1 MARTITNDPVTRIE
15 GHARVL
21 LDLDDGQ
28 QVKSARLVVNELRGF
43 ERMLV
48 GMEADRMPLV
58 TARICGVCPVPHA
71 LASTK
76 ALETAFRITPPPAG
90 VIMRR
95 LISLGHVIHSHALHL
110 FALGGPD
117 LYFGL
122 SADPAIRNVVGLVK
136 EAPELAKKALR
147 LRTLGQRIVET
158 VGGRGIHPVTVVL
171 GGVSFELS
179 QEERDLL
186 RRQAAELV
194 EVAKEVAPAFRELLL
209 KLVAAEPALA
219 DAKAPMHDVG
229 LLAAGGKMDH
239 YDGALS
245 LGGPD
250 GVLRGEIQA
259 QRYAE
264 FLEERTFDYSYM
276 KPVWVHWGGE
286 EYTYRV
292 GPLARVNLVSGMD
305 TPAAAAELAA
315 FRAACPRPCQSMV
328 MQHWAKLVEVLWACE
343 QVQVL
348 LESPDLSGPTRVGA
362 SVRAGRGVG
371 VAEAPRGTLIHEY
384 EVDAKGI
391 VRKANLIIATQQS
404 YHSINRSLEQAA
416 NAYAAGKSDAA
427 LLNAVEFAVRCHD
440 PCLACATHA
449 VGQMPIEIELRR
461 GGEVVRSVRRG
472 G

>member
-1 MARTITNDPVTRIE
+1 MARTITIDPVTRIE

-28 QVKSARLVVNELRGF
+28 KVKSARLVVNELRGF

-76 ALETAFRITPPPAG
+76 ALEAAFGITPAPAG
-90 VIMRR
+90 VVMRR
-95 LISLGHVIHSHALHL
+95 LISLGHVIHSHGLHL

-171 GGVSFELS
+171 GGVSFELT
-179 QEERDLL
+179 QQERDTL
-186 RRQAAELV
+186 RKQAAELV
-194 EVAKEVAPAFRELLL
+194 AVAKEIAPVFRELLL
-209 KLVAAEPALA
+209 KLLKAEPALA
-219 DAKAPMHDVG
+219 EAKDPMHDLG
-229 LLAAGGKMDH
+229 LLAGGKLDH

-250 GVLRGEIQA
+250 GALRGEIQA
-259 QRYAE
+259 ARYAE
-264 FLEERTFDYSYM
+264 FLEERVFDYSYM

-286 EYTYRV
+286 EHTYRV
-292 GPLARVNLVSGMD
+292 GPLARVNLTAGID

-315 FRAACPRPCQSMV
+315 FRAACPRPCQAMV

-343 QVQVL
+343 QVELL
-348 LESPDLSGPTRVGA
+348 LESPALSGPTRVAA
-362 SVRAGRGVG
+362 SVKAGRGVG
-371 VAEAPRGTLIHEY
+371 VVEAPRGTLIHEY

-391 VRKANLIIATQQS
+391 VRKANLIIATQQN
-404 YHSINRSLEQAA
+404 YHSINKSLEQAA
-416 NAYAAGKSDAA
+416 NAYATGKTEAE

-440 PCLACATHA
+440 PCLSCATHA
-449 VGQMPIEIELRR
+449 VGQMPISIEMRR
-461 GGEVVRSVRRG
+461 GGELVRTVRRG

>member
-1 MARTITNDPVTRIE
+1 MARTITIDPVTRIE

-250 GVLRGEIQA
+250 GGNGGNGGDVVLVVDPQANTLLDYHRSPHRRAENGRPGAGDDRIADDDRGGGRAGQRAADAGDRRVLRRG
-259 QRYAE
+259 
-264 FLEERTFDYSYM
+264 
-276 KPVWVHWGGE
+276 
-286 EYTYRV
+286 
-292 GPLARVNLVSGMD
+292 AR
-305 TPAAAAELAA
+305 PAAADRGDDQQEQPAEGRGPAQPAGVRVEQRCAGDLGGAR
-315 FRAACPRPCQSMV
+315 RAVARP
-328 MQHWAKLVEVLWACE
+328 
-343 QVQVL
+343 
-348 LESPDLSGPTRVGA
+348 DRVRAVRHADADDQGGA
-362 SVRAGRGVG
+362 GVPADRADDRGGGVRAGPQPG
-371 VAEAPRGTLIHEY
+371 APADHP
-384 EVDAKGI
+384 
-391 VRKANLIIATQQS
+391 
-404 YHSINRSLEQAA
+404 
-416 NAYAAGKSDAA
+416 
-427 LLNAVEFAVRCHD
+427 LLRVPR
-440 PCLACATHA
+440 P
-449 VGQMPIEIELRR
+449 
-461 GGEVVRSVRRG
+461 
-472 G
+472 